1 MVGELLSYVLLS
13 LSVRYDY
20 ELTGAVVQIKEGT
33 VGESTTESTEPVETG
48 PRALIKES
56 SRLFIRNLGY
66 SIKDEDLR
74 ELLEPFGELENVRSF
89 HLSSLSLTDSI

>member
-1 MVGELLSYVLLS
+1 MVGELLLYVLLS
-13 LSVRYDY
+13 LSVGLNY
-20 ELTGAVVQIKEGT
+20 ELMCMGDQVKEGGA
-33 VGESTTESTEPVETG
+33 GESTTESTEPVETG

-74 ELLEPFGELENVRSF
+74 ELLEPFGELENVRFF